1 MSILQ
6 IKSRIEKLRAEISR
20 LRFLY
25 HTENDPNVTD
35 DIYESLTIELQ
46 QLEKKYPSLANS
58 NSSVNRVAGEP
69 LPFFAKV
76 RHDSRMLSLND
87 AFSYDELKDWQ
98 KRILKNIGSLSS
110 EVSYFAELK
119 LDGLSASL
127 IYKKGTLVRGATRGD
142 GFIGE
147 DITENIKMIETVPL
161 YLKNHFPEE
170 IEIRGEVV
178 MSRKIWQELNKIQ
191 EKENKVIFA
200 NTRNAAAGSLR
211 QLDPKIVKDRH
222 LDFFAWDLILSPTD
236 NKNFS
241 IQNHSE
247 KHKLL
252 KELGFVLAPYEKKA
266 DNLDEIIPFIEEVG
280 KVRDNLPYGSDGIV
294 ISLDDLNLQEKL
306 GVVGK
311 APRYMVAYKYPA
323 MRRTSIVTDISVNVG
338 RTGVLTPLAHFNPT
352 LVAGST
358 ISKAT
363 LHNIDQIER
372 LDIRIGDTIVIQKAG
387 DVIPEVV
394 EVLKNMRTGKEKKF
408 KMPEKC
414 PVCNSNVE
422 RRAVSSNFSKS
433 TNISLQGNFS
443 ARPSRPAQ
451 GFSQNNSSTAQ
462 NNNSDKKGF
471 SSRNEVPACND
482 VATSGRERGKS
493 LRIPTIS
500 VAYYCSNKNCPA
512 RNERSM
518 QHFVNALEIY
528 EIGPKILT
536 RLKEEG
542 LISDSADLFTL
553 EHADLAGLER
563 FGQKSAENIISSIE
577 AHKKIP
583 LWRFIYAL
591 GIIHVGEQTARDLAD
606 HFETL
611 EKLEKASLE
620 EINNIENIG
629 PAVSGSIY
637 NFFRDKNN
645 QNFIKKLLNN
655 GVSPYQQKTKSKKLD
670 GKIFVLT
677 GTLHT
682 MSREEAKK
690 KIIENGG
697 KVSGSVSSKTDY
709 VLAGEQAGSKYKEA
723 EKLGVKIISEPEFKK
738 ML

>member
-1 MSILQ
+1 MSISQ

-25 HTENDPNVTD
+25 HTKNDPNVTD
-35 DIYESLTIELQ
+35 DIYESLTIELNE
-46 QLEKKYPSLANS
+46 LEKKYPKLADPNS
-58 NSSVNRVAGEP
+58 AVNRVAGEP
-69 LPFFAKV
+69 LPFFKKV
-76 RHDSRMLSLND
+76 KHDSRMLSLND
-87 AFSYDELKDWQ
+87 AFSFDELKDWQ
-98 KRILKNIGSLSS
+98 KRILKNIGSPTRLAVGQAS

-127 IYKKGTLVRGATRGD
+127 IYKNGTLVRGATRGD

-161 YLKNHFPEE
+161 FLKSPFPEE
-170 IEIRGEVV
+170 VEIRGEVV

-222 LDFFAWDLILSPTD
+222 LDFFAWDLILSSTD
-236 NKNFS
+236 NIKFS

-252 KELGFVLAPYEKKA
+252 RELGFVLAPYEKKA
-266 DNLDEIIPFIEEVG
+266 SNLDEIIPFIEEVG
-280 KVRDNLPYGSDGIV
+280 KVRDNLLYGSDGIV

-311 APRYMVAYKYPA
+311 APRYMIAYKYPA
-323 MRRTSIVTDISVNVG
+323 MRKTSIVTDISVNVG

-363 LHNIDQIER
+363 LHNVDQIER

-394 EVLKNMRTGKEKKF
+394 EVLKNMRTGQEKKF

-414 PVCNSNVE
+414 PVCGAKVIQNNGEAEILSGKAL
-422 RRAVSSNFSKS
+422 RRMTEPSREIFQQKNIRAFSD
-433 TNISLQGNFS
+433 NISVKQMRS
-443 ARPSRPAQ
+443 
-451 GFSQNNSSTAQ
+451 
-462 NNNSDKKGF
+462 
-471 SSRNEVPACND
+471 
-482 VATSGRERGKS
+482 
-493 LRIPTIS
+493 PTIS

-512 RNERSM
+512 RNERGM

-577 AHKKIP
+577 AHKKVL

-620 EINNIENIG
+620 EINSIENIG
-629 PAVSGSIY
+629 PVVSRSIY

-670 GKIFVLT
+670 SKIFVLT
-677 GTLHT
+677 GTLNT

-709 VLAGEQAGSKYKEA
+709 VLAGQEAGSKLKEA
-723 EKLGVKIISEPEFKK
+723 GKLGIKIISEKEFLKFF
-738 ML
+738 